1 MGIHLGWPFDKIRD
15 ARRRASPHMGQF
27 LQDGENAR

>member
-1 MGIHLGWPFDKIRD
+1 MGIHLGWPCAKIRD